1 MATELGMG
9 LPQAAGP
16 TETQAVDASPE
27 WPAGGAAQAIG
38 LEDALSGRLRRR
50 LETLGLARAREL
62 AGSPVDRRLVEAS
75 HLVMA
80 DEDGTPGYVH
90 AGFAMTAL
98 PHKRTDA
105 PEWVRD
111 GADIRLRIDG
121 GKTHDGT
128 LVGIP
133 FGYVARLILL
143 YLQTEAIKTRSR
155 EVELGRSMH
164 GWLKAMGLNSGGK
177 GYEAVRE
184 QSRRLSLCRLT
195 FYRLGERG
203 EAVLNGGFVREAI
216 LPARHEGRAD
226 GAAPSPQLSLWRET
240 VVLDE
245 VFYESLIR
253 HPLPVREAAIRALSG
268 QSMAIDLYVWLAYRL
283 HHLQR
288 PTRVPWPAL
297 YAQFGGGFAQRR
309 QFKAHAREALAL
321 ALAAYPEARVAE
333 EEHGLTLM
341 PSPPPVPERAPP
353 AATGLRARR

>member
-1 MATELGMG
+1 LRPKASSGTVAGMVNSS
-9 LPQAAGP
+9 LPDHWTVVSA
-16 TETQAVDASPE
+16 
-27 WPAGGAAQAIG
+27 
-38 LEDALSGRLRRR
+38 EDVLRGRLHRR
-50 LETLGLARAREL
+50 LEAIGVDRARDL
-62 AGSPVDRRLVEAS
+62 VATPLDRRCIDAA
-75 HLVMA
+75 HLVLS
-80 DEDGTPGYVH
+80 DEAGTPGYVH

-111 GADIRLRIDG
+111 GADIRLRIES

-128 LVGIP
+128 VVGVP

-164 GWLKAMGLNSGGK
+164 SWLKAMGLNSGGK

-195 FYRLGERG
+195 FYRVAEGS

-216 LPARHEGRAD
+216 LPAREGTATDRA
-226 GAAPSPQLSLWRET
+226 QLSLWRET

-268 QSMAIDLYVWLAYRL
+268 RSMAIDLYVWLAYRL
-283 HHLQR
+283 HHLGQ

-297 YAQFGGGFAQRR
+297 YRQFGAGFAQPR
-309 QFKAHAREALAL
+309 QFRAHAREALAL
-321 ALAAYPEARVAE
+321 ALSAYPEAKVRVE
-333 EEHGLTLM
+333 EDAVTLM
-341 PSPPPVPERAPP
+341 PSSAPVPERA
-353 AATGLRARR
+353 RAGIKIVTRS